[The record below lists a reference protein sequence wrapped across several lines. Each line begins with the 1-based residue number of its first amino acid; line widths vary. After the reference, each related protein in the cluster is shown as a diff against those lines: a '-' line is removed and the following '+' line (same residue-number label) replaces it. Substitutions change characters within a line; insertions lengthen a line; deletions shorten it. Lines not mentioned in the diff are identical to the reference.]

1 MLFLLY
7 EAISPGGSLMRILFL
22 DIETSPN
29 VAHVWGIWQQ
39 NVSLNQLLESSY
51 TLCWAAKWQGESE
64 VLFDSVYQST
74 PRRMVKG
81 IHRLIEQADMVVHYH
96 GTSFDIPTLNKE
108 YLLHRLPPPS
118 PVKELDL
125 LKVVRGKFRFPS
137 NKLDY
142 VAQRLG
148 LGKKYD
154 HEGHTLWV
162 KCMND
167 DPQAWAEME
176 KYNRHDVVLLEK
188 LYGVLL
194 PWMKGHLSHSVFHGA
209 ACCPNCGNLP
219 RQKRGYA
226 YTGSGTYQRYQCST
240 CHSWYRG
247 TDNLN
252 KGKEKRVAL

>member
-1 MLFLLY
+1 MKV
-7 EAISPGGSLMRILFL
+7 LFL

-39 NVSLNQLLESSY
+39 NVGLSQLLESSY
-51 TLCWAAKWQGESE
+51 TLCWAAKWQGEKE

-74 PRRMVKG
+74 PRKMVKG
-81 IHRLIEQADMVVHYH
+81 IHALIEQADMVVHYH

-108 YLLHRLPPPS
+108 YLLHKLSPPS

-148 LGKKYD
+148 LGKKYE

-162 KCMND
+162 KCMNN
-167 DPQAWAEME
+167 DPSAWREME
-176 KYNRHDVVLLEK
+176 KYNRHDVVLLES
-188 LYGVLL
+188 LYNELR
-194 PWMKGHLSHSVFHGA
+194 PWMRGHLNHSVFTGA
-209 ACCPNCGNLP
+209 ACCPNCGHP
-219 RQKRGYA
+219 GYRKRGFT
-226 YTGSGTYQRYQCST
+226 YTATGVYQRYQCKECQT
-240 CHSWYRG
+240 WYRG
-247 TDNLN
+247 MTNLR
-252 KGKEKRVAL
+252 KMYPKRTMI